1 MSFNLAIQIKDA
13 DQKGEC
19 SISIRNSP
27 LPAMVDTLRI
37 LRKLGYPMR
46 NTVTGLIRECLYLK
60 LDLDTGI
67 KLSDGVKER
76 QELLANKATKLPPRK
91 P

>member
-1 MSFNLAIQIKDA
+1 MSFNLLIQIKDVEQIG
-13 DQKGEC
+13 DCVIK
-19 SISIRNSP
+19 IHNSP
-27 LPAMVDTLRI
+27 LPALIEALRT

-60 LDLDTGI
+60 LELDTGI
-67 KLSDGVKER
+67 KLSEGDIQR
-76 QELLANKATKLPPRK
+76 QELLENKATRQPPRK